1 MLNLKT
7 VETSIKR
14 TKQSLNSLVVPS
26 CLSMASNTEDE
37 NNLRVLSAL
46 QVTFLKNLAIIK
58 KYGIKLLLVLILII
72 SIIGLDYSIV
82 NGSNADLGVIFR
94 ILQNS
99 PITKAVCTKI
109 SKKIFLH
116 FWQNF
121 DISNREN

>member
-58 KYGIKLLLVLILII
+58 KYGINLLLVSI
-72 SIIGLDYSIV
+72 S
-82 NGSNADLGVIFR
+82 DLF
-94 ILQNS
+94 
-99 PITKAVCTKI
+99 
-109 SKKIFLH
+109 
-116 FWQNF
+116 
-121 DISNREN
+121 